1 MERVFIQLFKLSL
14 SPIVYGMG
22 MIFKTMQGMGRI
34 TVQGINGVV
43 SEITQ
48 NLGEQSSQ
56 GGDSAIPET
65 SPVTKGVVEDDAE
78 GVVEDDADT
87 KTKEN
92 RKMADNSLSNDQVK
106 VVQYSILTIRADHEH
121 VLAGSTWPQT
131 KVFADNMTGEDFTA
145 WVIAEFVSKH
155 SEDLKKDPD
164 IAKYLRVSYDV
175 VSTYAAEDPHYE
187 RALVNAAQ
195 EQVVASKKQTKA
207 LTDVLTAI
215 QKSIGPKEK

>member
-65 SPVTKGVVEDDAE
+65 SPVTKGVVEDDA
-78 GVVEDDADT
+78 DT

-106 VVQYSILTIRADHEH
+106 VVQYSILTIKADDEA
-121 VLAGSTWPQT
+121 LLKETGATWPQT
-131 KVFADNMTGEDFTA
+131 KVFTDNMTGEDFTA

-195 EQVVASKKQTKA
+195 EQVVASEKQTKA

-215 QKSIGPKEK
+215 QKSIGPEEK